1 MLFEYDRQV
10 DLDEVGDVVPEL
22 AMAVTYHMKLK
33 VLTANLVWQGS
44 LKEVSQGQSDILS
57 DFLCTRCSS
66 SINSDLIYV
75 YWPLAYIIFFLSPII
90 IS

>member
-1 MLFEYDRQV
+1 MLFEYDWQV
-10 DLDEVGDVVPEL
+10 DLDEVDDVVPEL
-22 AMAVTYHMKLK
+22 TMAVTHNMQLK

-44 LKEVSQGQSDILS
+44 LKEVSQGQSDVLS

-66 SINSDLIYV
+66 SINRDLIYV
-75 YWPLAYIIFFLSPII
+75 YWPLAYIIFFLRPIV